1 MIHPKLHPIL
11 AALVRRLDKAQ
22 PMSLGKLMSEVP
34 DLKTSTV
41 TIAVRNN
48 YIENVATQGQPARYA
63 ATNEGRERYGIP
75 LPGLMRA
82 PGRLHV
88 SKDSYDGAELR
99 PFTGRAGS
107 QDARALKSFGF
118 GT

>member
-1 MIHPKLHPIL
+1 MIHPKLHPVL
-11 AALVRRLDKAQ
+11 AALVRRLDKSQ
-22 PMSLGKLMSEVP
+22 PMSLSKLMIEVP

-41 TIAVRNN
+41 TTAVRNN
-48 YIENVATQGQPARYA
+48 YIENVANQGRPARYA

-75 LPGLMRA
+75 LPGLSRA
-82 PGRLHV
+82 PGRLHI
-88 SKDSYDGAELR
+88 STGPYDGAELR

-107 QDARALKSFGF
+107 QDAMALKSFGF